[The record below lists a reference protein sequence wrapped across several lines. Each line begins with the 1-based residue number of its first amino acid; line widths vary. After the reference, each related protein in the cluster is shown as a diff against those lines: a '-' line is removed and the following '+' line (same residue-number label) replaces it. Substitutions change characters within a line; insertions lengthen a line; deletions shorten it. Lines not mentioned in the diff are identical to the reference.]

1 MDFWLVSA
9 LLTFVA
15 ILIVMLPLTR
25 KTAVP
30 AAQGEEDRSV
40 YIQQLKEVD
49 ADLARGLLDE
59 PSAEQARLEI
69 SRRILHNDRRANDPA
84 VPDDATSAVNSEKT
98 YLLSKN
104 SRWAVIL
111 VLLFIPGVSWGVYA
125 LTGTP
130 DLPSQPLA
138 ERKANPIQDKTA
150 LELIAQAEA
159 HLAQSPQDGRGW
171 AILAP
176 IYLRLGRVDDA
187 IAAYRKALQLLGD
200 DTERLIGLGEAL
212 IVKANGEVTFEAL
225 GLFEKAGKLSP
236 TDLRPPLMQ
245 VRALMQG
252 GKRDE
257 AVAVLQKMLATAPEN
272 APWRADIEQTIV
284 NLKAANT
291 NNTNTNNNA
300 PAINQP
306 GPTAAD
312 VEAASQLDEQ
322 GRKDMIRS
330 MVDGL
335 AEKLRDNP
343 ADTAGWDRLLRAY
356 MVLGER
362 DKALEALSNA
372 AKALPEN
379 DLRRLTETA
388 TQLGLD
394 VTGVVK

>member
-25 KTAVP
+25 KTIAPV
-30 AAQGEEDRSV
+30 AQGEEDRSV

-59 PSAEQARLEI
+59 QSAAQARLEI
-69 SRRILHNDRRANDPA
+69 SRRILQNDRHSGGAPIAGESVENPQQ
-84 VPDDATSAVNSEKT
+84 S
-98 YLLSKN
+98 YLLSSN
-104 SRWAVIL
+104 ARWAIIL
-111 VLLFIPGVSWGVYA
+111 ILLFIPSASWGLYA
-125 LTGTP
+125 YTGMP

-138 ERKANPIQDKTA
+138 ERKNSPIQDKSA
-150 LELIAQAEA
+150 ADLIAQAEA
-159 HLAQSPQDGRGW
+159 HLVQSPEDGRGW

-187 IAAYRKALQLLGD
+187 ISAYRKALQYLGD
-200 DTERLIGLGEAL
+200 DAERLIGLGEAL
-212 IVKANGEVTFEAL
+212 IVKANGQVTFEAL
-225 GLFEKAGKLSP
+225 ALFEKAGKLSP

-245 VRALMQG
+245 VRALMQA

-257 AVAVLQKMLATAPEN
+257 AIGVLQKILDTAPEN
-272 APWRADIEQTIV
+272 APWRPDIVQTIA
-284 NLKAANT
+284 NLKTSAT
-291 NNTNTNNNA
+291 ETA
-300 PAINQP
+300 PKTQMQIQQP

-335 AEKLRDNP
+335 AEKLRENP
-343 ADTAGWDRLLRAY
+343 ADVAGWERLMRAY
-356 MVLGER
+356 IVLGER
-362 DKALEALSNA
+362 DNALEALRSA
-372 AKALPEN
+372 TKTLPES
-379 DLRRLTETA
+379 DAQKLSEA
-388 TQLGLD
+388 ASQLGLD
-394 VTGVVK
+394 TTGVLK